1 MIATTCR
8 LDHPAATT
16 DDLCY
21 FVQKRVTSMNE
32 RAEWIQ
38 WELDR
43 PVYNVAD
50 LPDVA
55 RLFMHFVGEF
65 VRTNQ
70 KTVALAMFHR
80 LSSLQIQS
88 EGRIVPFAVQE
99 KFAKIWNPNITL
111 CHRCGSSNPQH
122 RCQAAQ
128 PTARCSRCG
137 TTKGYAF
144 STHGTKLLQCENG
157 HLIGVNWGT
166 GPYWREE
173 RYHQVHFEEADASSA
188 RLRAASRTTMDS

>member
-1 MIATTCR
+1 M
-8 LDHPAATT
+8 
-16 DDLCY
+16 
-21 FVQKRVTSMNE
+21 QKRVTSMDE
-32 RAEWIQ
+32 RVEWIQ

-70 KTVALAMFHR
+70 KTAVLAIFHR
-80 LSSLQIQS
+80 LSGIQIQS

-99 KFAKIWNPNITL
+99 EFAKIWNPNITL
-111 CHRCGSSNPQH
+111 CHLCGSSNPQH
-122 RCQAAQ
+122 HCQAAQ
-128 PTARCSRCG
+128 PTARRSRCG

-144 STHGTKLLQCENG
+144 SAQGTKHLQCENG
-157 HLIGVNWGT
+157 HLIGVKWGT
-166 GPYWREE
+166 GTYWREE
-173 RYHQVHFEEADASSA
+173 RYHQVHLEEAEASSA